1 MRLQEQILKEFNKV
15 YYLLIFCINYIE
27 QMYEYYVEEKEGINM
42 NNLDVIK
49 RKAVQIFSEEDL
61 DRKLNSGKKLT
72 IKLGADPSRPDLHI
86 GHSVVLRVLKA
97 FQDMGHE
104 VVFVIGDFTGMIGD
118 PSGKSKTRPALTF
131 EQTRK
136 SAETYLEQATKILD
150 KDKTRIAFNSEWLSK
165 MNFEDV
171 IKLCSKYTVARI
183 MERDD
188 FKNRFENGLP
198 LSMHEL
204 LYPLMQGYDSVA
216 LNADIEIG
224 GTDQTFNLLVGR
236 DLQKD
241 YNQDPQIVMTF
252 PLLVGLDGKEK
263 MSKSLDNYIGLNDDP
278 FDKVVK
284 SMKIP
289 DDVLRQYFELATDL
303 SSDRIDEI
311 MDGDIRDAHFEFARE
326 LLKMY
331 DDVSEFDELKQKY
344 LDVAHGGVRNNI
356 EAVCIDEK
364 QINVCKLLVK
374 VGFANSKGE
383 AKRMVL
389 GNGVRID
396 SELVS
401 DVTAVIDLS
410 DGEKVLQ
417 FGKNKFIKVF

>member
-1 MRLQEQILKEFNKV
+1 
-15 YYLLIFCINYIE
+15 
-27 QMYEYYVEEKEGINM
+27 M
-42 NNLDVIK
+42 NDKLEIIK

-61 DRKLNSGKKLT
+61 NRKINSGKKLT

-86 GHSVVLRVLKA
+86 GHSVVLRVLKL

-104 VVFVIGDFTGMIGD
+104 VVFVVGDFTGMIGD

-150 KDKTRIAFNSEWLSK
+150 KNKTRIAFNSEWLSK
-165 MNFEDV
+165 MNLEDV
-171 IKLCSKYTVARI
+171 IKLTSKYTVARI

-188 FKNRFENGLP
+188 FKNRFENNLP

-204 LYPLMQGYDSVA
+204 LYPLLQGYDSVE

-236 DLQKD
+236 ELQKD
-241 YNQDPQIVMTF
+241 YGQESQVVMTF

-263 MSKSLDNYIGLNDDP
+263 MSKSLDNYIGLTDSP
-278 FDKVVK
+278 FEKFEK

-289 DDVLRQYFELATDL
+289 DNVLRQYFELATDL
-303 SSDRIDEI
+303 PTNEIDKI
-311 MDGDIRDAHFEFARE
+311 MSGDIREAHLEFAKE

-331 DDVSEFDELKQKY
+331 DDVNEFESIKERYMNIAK
-344 LDVAHGGVRNNI
+344 GEIPENI
-356 EAVCIDEK
+356 EEIKIEDKELNICD
-364 QINVCKLLVK
+364 LLVK
-374 VGFANSKGE
+374 IGFANSKSE
-383 AKRMVL
+383 AKRMIL
-389 GNGVRID
+389 GNGVKVD
-396 SELVS
+396 GK
-401 DVTAVIDLS
+401 VITDIN
-410 DGEKVLQ
+410 KVIEIENGRVIQ
-417 FGKNKFIKVF
+417 FGKNRFKEITKI

>member
-1 MRLQEQILKEFNKV
+1 MD
-15 YYLLIFCINYIE
+15 
-27 QMYEYYVEEKEGINM
+27 
-42 NNLDVIK
+42 NLEIIK
-49 RKAVQIFSEEDL
+49 RKAVQIFSEQDL
-61 DRKLNSGKKLT
+61 DEKLNSGKKLT

-131 EQTRK
+131 EETRR
-136 SAETYLEQATKILD
+136 SAETYFNQATKILD
-150 KDKTRIAFNSEWLSK
+150 KDKTRIVFNSEWLSK
-165 MNFEDV
+165 LNFEDV

-236 DLQKD
+236 ELQKD
-241 YNQDPQIVMTF
+241 YGQESQVVMTF

-278 FDKVVK
+278 FDKLVK

-289 DDVLRQYFELATDL
+289 DEVLRQYFELATDL

-311 MDGDIRDAHFEFARE
+311 MSGDIRNAHFEFAKE
-326 LLKMY
+326 LLRMY
-331 DDVSEFDELKQKY
+331 DDVSEFDVLKQKY
-344 LDVAHGGVRNNI
+344 LDVARGGVRDNI
-356 EAVCIDEK
+356 EAVSIDEK
-364 QINVCKLLVK
+364 QMNVCELLVK
-374 VGFANSKGE
+374 VGFAGSKGE

-389 GNGVRID
+389 GNGVRVD

-401 DVTAVIDLS
+401 DVSAVVDFS
-410 DGEKVLQ
+410 DGAKVVQ
-417 FGKNKFIKVF
+417 FGKNKFIKVM

>member
-1 MRLQEQILKEFNKV
+1 MD
-15 YYLLIFCINYIE
+15 
-27 QMYEYYVEEKEGINM
+27 
-42 NNLDVIK
+42 NLEIIK
-49 RKAVQIFSEEDL
+49 RKAVQIFNEEDL
-61 DRKLNSGKKLT
+61 DKKIKSGKKLT

-86 GHSVVLRVLKA
+86 GHSVVLRVLKQ

-118 PSGKSKTRPALTF
+118 PSGKSKTRPSLTF

-150 KDKTRIAFNSEWLSK
+150 KDKTRIAYNSEWLSK
-165 MNFEDV
+165 MTFEDV
-171 IKLCSKYTVARI
+171 IKLAGKYTVARI

-188 FKNRFENGLP
+188 FKNRFENNLP

-236 DLQKD
+236 ELQKD
-241 YNQDPQIVMTF
+241 YDQESQVVMTF

-263 MSKSLDNYIGLNDDP
+263 MSKSLDNYIGISEEP
-278 FDKVVK
+278 FSKLEK

-303 SSDRIDEI
+303 PMEEINEI
-311 MDGDIRDAHFEFARE
+311 MNGDIREAHFRFAKE

-331 DDVSEFDELKQKY
+331 DDVSEFESLKERY
-344 LDVAHGGVRNNI
+344 LNIAKGGIPDDVETMEFSEDSANI
-356 EAVCIDEK
+356 CD
-364 QINVCKLLVK
+364 LLVAA
-374 VGFANSKGE
+374 GFAVSRGE
-383 AKRMVL
+383 AKRMVT
-389 GNGVRID
+389 GNGVKVNG
-396 SELVS
+396 EP
-401 DVTAVIDLS
+401 VTDITTMIETTSSPVI
-410 DGEKVLQ
+410 Q
-417 FGKNKFIKVF
+417 FGKNKFKKVVKK

>member
-1 MRLQEQILKEFNKV
+1 
-15 YYLLIFCINYIE
+15 
-27 QMYEYYVEEKEGINM
+27 M
-42 NNLDVIK
+42 NNLEIIK
-49 RKAVQIFSEEDL
+49 RKAVQIFSEQDL
-61 DRKLNSGKKLT
+61 EKKLNSGKKLT

-86 GHSVVLRVLKA
+86 GHSVVLRVLKN

-131 EQTRK
+131 EETRK

-150 KDKTRIAFNSEWLSK
+150 RDKTRIAFNSEWLSK
-165 MNFEDV
+165 LNFEDV

-236 DLQKD
+236 ELQKD
-241 YNQDPQIVMTF
+241 YEQEPQIVMTF

-263 MSKSLDNYIGLNDDP
+263 MSKSLDNYIGLNDTP
-278 FDKVVK
+278 FAKLEK
-284 SMKIP
+284 SMRIP
-289 DDVLRQYFELATDL
+289 DEVLRQYFELATDMP
-303 SSDRIDEI
+303 IDEI
-311 MDGDIRDAHFEFARE
+311 NSILNGDIREAHFEFAKE
-326 LLKMY
+326 LMRMY
-331 DDVSEFDELKQKY
+331 DTNVDFEEIKNRY
-344 LDVAHGGVRNNI
+344 LNIANGGI
-356 EAVCIDEK
+356 PDDIKEVCIENK
-364 QINVCKLLVK
+364 QINVCDLLVELNI
-374 VGFANSKGE
+374 ASSRSDSKRKIEG
-383 AKRMVL
+383 K
-389 GNGVRID
+389 GIKID
-396 SELVS
+396 AELQL
-401 DVTAVIDLS
+401 DVNEVIDFS
-410 DGEKVLQ
+410 NGAKVVQ
-417 FGKNKFIKVF
+417 FGKSKFIKVK